1 MTLSDKSPEPQ
12 TPNTAD
18 SSKWQQN
25 ADEQHI
31 VNMEDSL
38 QYSPPAAVNGFGGPY
53 SSPGAQSQENSPDS
67 LSRDELKASLQK
79 QLEYYF
85 SR

>member
-12 TPNTAD
+12 APNSAD
-18 SSKWQQN
+18 NSKWQQN
-25 ADEQHI
+25 ADGQQVVIMAE
-31 VNMEDSL
+31 SL
-38 QYSPPAAVNGFGGPY
+38 QYSPPAAVNGYGGTY
-53 SSPGAQSQENSPDS
+53 SSPGTQENSPDS
-67 LSRDELKASLQK
+67 LTLDELKASLQK